1 MKKTLMMIIL
11 ITMMFNIGCNSPKVV
26 LEPSETSSDV
36 EKTEMQK
43 NEKEV
48 IHETEY
54 HKFNETKEANFIV
67 YVGGTSTINNET
79 FLRMTLMVDPTKEL
93 RIKKCVLNIKI
104 GNMEKSAV
112 YIPDSQ
118 KDELLIPENENEKI
132 FKIPDKTIYE
142 NIEYKVTNI
151 EYK

>member
-11 ITMMFNIGCNSPKVV
+11 ITMMFSIGCNSQKEE
-26 LEPSETSSDV
+26 LETSKITSDV

-48 IHETEY
+48 IDETEY

-67 YVGGTSTINNET
+67 YVGGISTIDNET

-104 GNMEKSAV
+104 GDMEKSAIYV
-112 YIPDSQ
+112 SDIQ

>member
-11 ITMMFNIGCNSPKVV
+11 ITMIFTVGCNSQKEEIEIP
-26 LEPSETSSDV
+26 ETTSV
-36 EKTEMQK
+36 MEKTEDYNIKQIV
-43 NEKEV
+43 N
-48 IHETEY
+48 ETEY
-54 HKFNETKEANFIV
+54 HKFNETREAEFIV

-93 RIKKCVLNIKI
+93 RIKRCVLNIKI
-104 GNMEKSAV
+104 GDMEKSAV
-112 YIPDSQ
+112 YIPDTQ
-118 KDELLIPENENEKI
+118 KDELLIPENENEKM
-132 FKIPDKTIYE
+132 FKIPNKTIYE